1 MSQIDLMFLVHDM
14 SMTDE
19 QDNVDELQDMPF
31 HPEMNNYP
39 SIYIKSMSESTQKI

>member
-19 QDNVDELQDMPF
+19 QDNVVEPQNLSF
-31 HPEMNNYP
+31 YPEMNSYP

>member
-19 QDNVDELQDMPF
+19 QDNVDELQNLSF
-31 HPEMNNYP
+31 YPEMNNYP
-39 SIYIKSMSESTQKI
+39 SIYIKSMSESTKKI